1 MKFNQKWP
9 ILFTP
14 AIGILALGVF
24 FHPNPSVKPA
34 PQTPPAGIKAV
45 TYAEHVAPI
54 LNNSCV
60 KCHRPGQS
68 APFSLI
74 GYENAKRYSDMIAL
88 ATSKKRMPPWKAVP
102 GEVKFLD
109 DTHLSDEQITL
120 LSAWADAGAPRGD
133 KSKEPVTP
141 TFPEGWALGKPDMLL
156 EMPYEFELGADGS
169 DEYWNFV
176 ITPNITKPT
185 YISAIDVE
193 PGNKR
198 IVHHVIAFL
207 DKSGQGKKLV
217 QSRGDKRA
225 GYKTTGGGVGFNPD
239 GSLGGWAPGAKQS
252 RLPDH
257 AGMLIEPGTDII
269 LQVHYNKS
277 GKPEK
282 DQTKVAVYLNQGVP
296 KEQVDVKFIP
306 NPFIRIVP
314 GKAGQKFRSE
324 IPIPAKIKIY
334 SLMPHMHLLG
344 REMKATAIYP
354 DGKEKV
360 LIEVKDWDFNWQL
373 IYNLKTP
380 EILPAGSKLRLEAE
394 YDNSVDNPFQPH
406 DPPKLVR
413 WGEETTDEMMLLV
426 AGITVLRD

>member
-1 MKFNQKWP
+1 MKFTQKWP

-14 AIGILALGVF
+14 AVGILALALF
-24 FHPNPSVKPA
+24 AKPNP
-34 PQTPPAGIKAV
+34 TPVAAKQATPAGVKAV
-45 TYAEHVAPI
+45 NYAEHIAPI

-74 GYENAKRYSDMIAL
+74 GYENAKRYSDTIAL
-88 ATSKKRMPPWKAVP
+88 VTSKKRMPPWKAIP
-102 GEVKFLD
+102 GEVEFLD
-109 DTHLSDEQITL
+109 DSHLSDDQIAL
-120 LSAWADAGAPRGD
+120 IGAWADAGAPRGD
-133 KSKEPVTP
+133 RSKEPATP
-141 TFPEGWALGKPDMLL
+141 NFPEGWALGKPDMLL
-156 EMPYEFELGADGS
+156 EMPYEFELASDGG

-176 ITPNITKPT
+176 ISPNITEPT

-193 PGNKR
+193 PGNKK

-207 DKSGQGKKLV
+207 DEKQQGRKLV
-217 QSRGDKRA
+217 QSRGDKKA

-252 RLPDH
+252 KLPAH

-282 DQTKVAVYLNQGVP
+282 DQTKVAVYTNKTKP
-296 KEQVDVKFIP
+296 REQVDVVFIP

-314 GKAGQKFRSE
+314 GKAGQMFKSE

-344 REMKATAIYP
+344 KAMKATAIYP

-360 LIEVKDWDFNWQL
+360 LIDVRDWDFNWQL
-373 IYNLKTP
+373 IYNLKNP

-394 YDNSVDNPFQPH
+394 YDNSTDNPFQPH